1 MVVCGRK
8 FSTLNTEVGKSCKI
22 KGVMLRIPTG
32 GGI

>member
-8 FSTLNTEVGKSCKI
+8 FLTLNKEVGESCKI
-22 KGVMLRIPTG
+22 KGVMLRTPSG